1 MTRPRLVRGG
11 AGSGGASSG
20 GAGRPPGGTPPGGEG
35 GAGGGGGATAGP
47 PQLVPGLDQE
57 DERWMRMAL
66 DEAMRAA
73 EEGEVPVGAIVVL
86 EGRVLGRGHNRTEAT
101 HDPTAHAEILAIG
114 AASTALGD
122 WRLTNADI
130 YVTLEPCAMCAG
142 AIQLGRFRRVVFGP
156 RDPKFGACGSIL
168 NVVEAPRLNHQVEV
182 TEGVLAE
189 ESRFALR
196 QFFRRLRQQGREVAP
211 GDPFETE

>member
-1 MTRPRLVRGG
+1 VTRPRLVGG
-11 AGSGGASSG
+11 KGSGGGEQRGRRETDSP
-20 GAGRPPGGTPPGGEG
+20 GAPPP
-35 GAGGGGGATAGP
+35 
-47 PQLVPGLDQE
+47 DND
-57 DERWMRMAL
+57 DERWMRVAL

-73 EEGEVPVGAIVVL
+73 EEGEVPVGAVVVL
-86 EGRVLGRGHNRTEAT
+86 DGRILGRGHNRTEKT

-122 WRLTNADI
+122 WRLANADI

-142 AIQLGRFRRVVFGP
+142 AIQLGRFRRLVFGP
-156 RDPKFGACGSIL
+156 RDPKFGACGSVL

-182 TEGVLAE
+182 TEGVLAD

-196 QFFRRLRQQGREVAP
+196 QFFRRLRQQGREVAT
-211 GDPFETE
+211 GDPFDPE

>member
-1 MTRPRLVRGG
+1 VTRPRLVRGG
-11 AGSGGASSG
+11 AGGGEK
-20 GAGRPPGGTPPGGEG
+20 RPPGGEPPGGTGGAPGG
-35 GAGGGGGATAGP
+35 GAGASP
-47 PQLVPGLDQE
+47 PFDDELLGLQAV
-57 DERWMRMAL
+57 DERWMRLAL

-73 EEGEVPVGAIVVL
+73 EEGEVPVGAVVVL
-86 EGRVLGRGHNRTEAT
+86 DGRVLGRGHNRTEST

-114 AASTALGD
+114 AASAALGD

-168 NVVEAPRLNHQVEV
+168 NVVEAPRLNHRVDV
-182 TEGVLAE
+182 TEGVLAD
-189 ESRFALR
+189 ESKFALR
-196 QFFRRLRQQGREVAP
+196 QFFRRLRTQGREVAP
-211 GDPFETE
+211 GDPFETES